1 VPAPDHASQAFAE
14 IQAVMRSRYF
24 QLVRQ
29 YFIARRE
36 ALFQEECTTEF
47 GLLQNRGAIREVT
60 RFLQHPELMA
70 EYYAAQDTA
79 TSTATP
85 TQTVPNWIQALQQH
99 AGEDLI

>member
-1 VPAPDHASQAFAE
+1 MPDSSKAFAE

-24 QLVRQ
+24 QLVRN

-36 ALFQEECTTEF
+36 ALFQEEVTTEF
-47 GLLQNRGAIREVT
+47 GLLLNRGAIREVT

-70 EYYAAQDTA
+70 EYYAAQAPEKSAD
-79 TSTATP
+79 TP
-85 TQTVPNWIQALQQH
+85 TQSIPNWIQALQQH

>member
-1 VPAPDHASQAFAE
+1 
-14 IQAVMRSRYF
+14 MKSRYF
-24 QLVRQ
+24 QLVRN

-36 ALFQEECTTEF
+36 ALFQEECKTEF
-47 GLLQNRGAIREVT
+47 DIILNRGAIREVT

-70 EYYAAQDTA
+70 EYYAAQAPEKSPD
-79 TSTATP
+79 TP